1 MSENIDPAIEP
12 KFDSNDLSPQSAP
25 EQTPPP
31 RPHFPD
37 PADVDLEID
46 EDKSTEPQKPK
57 PADIPQPIDAVMDE
71 NKKLKDQL
79 LRALADAENTR
90 RRADRD
96 RDDAMKYAISNFARG
111 LLTVSD
117 NLHRALSAIPDD
129 LKSSDPRVGNLVMGI
144 EATERD
150 LMSAFDR
157 VGIKK
162 IDAMGQPFNAHHHE
176 VMFEGP
182 ASGVAPSTII
192 QVIEDGYMIHD
203 RLLRPARVGIAKAG
217 LSGDPASHTVDTQA

>member
-1 MSENIDPAIEP
+1 MSEHTDPSLEP
-12 KFDSNDLSPQSAP
+12 EFDDADLSPPPTQKPPQS
-25 EQTPPP
+25 P
-31 RPHFPD
+31 RPDFPN
-37 PADVDLEID
+37 PADVDLQID
-46 EDKSTEPQKPK
+46 GDDTTAPERPK
-57 PADIPQPIDAVMDE
+57 PADIPQPINVVMDE

-96 RDDAMKYAISNFARG
+96 RDDTLKYSISNFARG

-129 LKSSDPRVGNLVMGI
+129 LKSSDPRVGNLIMGI

-150 LMSAFDR
+150 LASAFDR

-162 IDAMGQPFNAHHHE
+162 INAMGQPFNAHHHE

-182 ASGVAPSTII
+182 ASGVAPGTII
-192 QVIEDGYMIHD
+192 QVIEEGYMIHD
-203 RLLRPARVGIAKAG
+203 RLLRPARVGVAKAG
-217 LSGDPASHTVDTQA
+217 LSGDAASHTVDTQA

>member
-1 MSENIDPAIEP
+1 MTDQDEP
-12 KFDSNDLSPQSAP
+12 DFEPQDLSPQEP
-25 EQTPPP
+25 PTPQ
-31 RPHFPD
+31 RPAFPD
-37 PADVDLEID
+37 PEDVHLEMD
-46 EDKSTEPQKPK
+46 EEPIEQTAKPK
-57 PADIPQPIDAVMDE
+57 PADIIEPLTVALDE

-79 LRALADAENTR
+79 LRAMAEAENTR

-117 NLHRALSAIPDD
+117 NLRRALGAIPDT
-129 LKSSDPRVGNLVMGI
+129 LKSSDLQIGNLVTGI

-150 LMSAFDR
+150 LLTAFDR
-157 VGIKK
+157 VGIKR
-162 IDAMGQPFNAHHHE
+162 IEAMGQTFNAHQHE

-182 ASGVAPSTII
+182 AAGVAPGTVI

-203 RLLRPARVGIAKAG
+203 RLLRPARVGIAKTDG
-217 LSGDPASHTVDTQA
+217 SNGPSSHSVDTQV

>member
-1 MSENIDPAIEP
+1 MSENTDPMIEP
-12 KFDSNDLSPQSAP
+12 EFKSDNLSPETTTEKS
-25 EQTPPP
+25 TPP
-31 RPHFPD
+31 RPDFPD
-37 PADVDLEID
+37 PADVELEID
-46 EDKSTEPQKPK
+46 DDKSTEPKKPK
-57 PADIPQPIDAVMDE
+57 PADIIQPIDTIMDE

-162 IDAMGQPFNAHHHE
+162 IDALGQPFNAHHHE
-176 VMFEGP
+176 VMFEGS
-182 ASGVAPSTII
+182 ASGVAPGTII
-192 QVIEDGYMIHD
+192 QVIEEGYMIHD
-203 RLLRPARVGIAKAG
+203 RLLRPARVGVAKAG